1 MQYCR
6 RDGKLNKGNAVQDR
20 VLSFIYSHALCRL
33 LIRPLIIPKVSEI
46 MGHFMDS
53 RLSAFL
59 VKPTVKLHSIDLSQY
74 RNSSYNSYNDFFTRQ
89 IRPELRPI
97 SEDKSVFISPCD
109 AKLTVY
115 PIDYDGTVSIK
126 NTEYTFMSLFRDRRL
141 MDEFRGGSLLVFR
154 LTVDD
159 YHRYCYVDSG
169 TKTGNRIIKGVLH
182 TVNPAA
188 NDAVPIYK
196 ENTREYSML
205 HSDDFGKIL
214 MMEVGA
220 MMVGRIVNYHG
231 RGHVKRGQ
239 EKGRFEFGGSTVV
252 LCVQRNKVRLDKDII
267 ENTSNGIETIVKMG
281 ERIGK
286 AESAF

>member
-6 RDGKLNKGNAVQDR
+6 RDGKLNKGNEVQDR

-59 VKPTVKLHSIDLSQY
+59 VKPAVKLHSIDLSQY

-89 IRPELRPI
+89 IKPELRPI
-97 SEDKSVFISPCD
+97 SDDKSVFISPCD

-205 HSDDFGKIL
+205 HSDNFGKIL

-252 LCVQRNKVRLDKDII
+252 LCVQRNKVRFDKDII

>member
-1 MQYCR
+1 MRYAD
-6 RDGKLNKGNAVQDR
+6 RDGNIYEEENGQDR
-20 VLSFIYSHALCRL
+20 LLNWMYTTMAGRYSLKIL
-33 LIRPLIIPKVSEI
+33 TRPWVSKL
-46 MGHFMDS
+46 GG
-53 RLSAFL
+53 AFL
-59 VKPTVKLHSIDLSQY
+59 SSPISKCLIKGFIKNNHIDMSEY
-74 RNSSYNSYNDFFTRQ
+74 EEKNYKSYNEFFSRK
-89 IRPELRPI
+89 IKEGKRPFP
-97 SEDKSVFISPCD
+97 EDKNILGSPCD
-109 AKLTVY
+109 CKVSVY
-115 PIDYDGTVSIK
+115 SIEENTSFVVK
-126 NTEYTFMSLFRDRRL
+126 NTRYTLDSLIRNRKIARHFQDGYAVIL
-141 MDEFRGGSLLVFR
+141 R

-205 HSDDFGKIL
+205 HSDNFGKIL

-252 LCVQRNKVRLDKDII
+252 LCVQRNKVRFDKDII

>member
-6 RDGKLNKGNAVQDR
+6 RDGKLIEARGTQDR
-20 VLSFIYSHALCRL
+20 LLGFIYSHMFCRL

-46 MGHFMDS
+46 VGRFMDS
-53 RLSAFL
+53 KLSAFL
-59 VKPTVKLHSIDLSQY
+59 IKPAVKLHSIDLSEY
-74 RNSSYNSYNDFFTRQ
+74 RNSLFNSYNDFFTRQ
-89 IRPELRPI
+89 IRPELRPVA
-97 SEDKSVFISPCD
+97 EDKSVFISPCD

-115 PIDYDGTVSIK
+115 PINYDGTVRIK
-126 NTEYTFMSLFRDRRL
+126 NTDYTFISLFRDRSL
-141 MDEFRGGSLLVFR
+141 MDKFRGGSLLLFR

-169 TKTGNRIIKGVLH
+169 RKTGNRVIKGMLH

-188 NDAVPIYK
+188 NDAVPVYK

-205 HSDDFGKIL
+205 NSDNFGKIL

-231 RGHVKRGQ
+231 RGYVKRGQ

-252 LCVQRNKVRLDKDII
+252 LCVQRNKVKLDKDII
-267 ENTSNGIETIVKMG
+267 ENTSKGIETIVKMG